1 MDMKDFA
8 AQYTERTSELTERW
22 DKAKGTAQVAY
33 DKIDTEAR
41 RRRTEARNA
50 ADAAYTTATDEAMKV
65 YREARDKAD
74 RQLAED
80 TGALLQELV
89 GDGGDDA
96 KLAAWMIK
104 EGWWRRFPSHCTV
117 ILKAMPMTFEQ
128 FKGFRTTQGWCD
140 DYDTFLA
147 NALQAGV
154 IPGVTPLAG
163 ALYVMQQAI
172 TKADI
177 YSSERRALNDAFGKL
192 AEFLPQDSAD
202 AAATAEK
209 SEA

>member
-1 MDMKDFA
+1 MKDFA
-8 AQYTERTSELTERW
+8 AQYTERMQELDEQRAE
-22 DKAKGTAQVAY
+22 AKRTAQVAY

-50 ADAAYTTATDEAMKV
+50 ADAGYTTATDGAMKV
-65 YREARDKAD
+65 YQEASNKVD
-74 RQLAED
+74 RQHDEATE
-80 TGALLQELV
+80 ALLQELV

-128 FKGFRTTQGWCD
+128 FQTLKTKQDWCS